1 MRGFAATILLLRG
14 CVVRCFEEYREMG
27 TPWMARAGAPD
38 AACAPAA
45 PRPLPKSLRKRL
57 AFFAFVTM
65 DEPAMLAHWVA
76 WYEALGVDLGSP
88 ARTRVWVHVPR
99 GEAGAPRAKATM
111 AVLARVAGVNATETY
126 SSPVKQALANAFMD
140 SLPRDALLVY
150 PDSDEFFAYPCD
162 VEAVVAR
169 DGAVHG
175 HMVERIAANW
185 EFRDVVAPGA
195 GAPALPAQFPLQCR
209 VTGRHLQANH
219 FKQMLTPMVDRDGL
233 RVRYRS
239 SHNLYCVNL
248 RSKDRRAK
256 HCAPAGNRSY
266 PFAHYRFTR
275 RAYDL
280 ARRKRDVYGKILAG
294 GETAETRVA
303 ARAFLF
309 RRGAPGRAPAQVAAR
324 QDAEFLRAEKS
335 LLNQTWAYVARG
347 GAPGRAELNR

>member
-1 MRGFAATILLLRG
+1 
-14 CVVRCFEEYREMG
+14 MG

-76 WYEALGVDLGSP
+76 WYEALGVDLRSP

-219 FKQMLTPMVDRDGL
+219 FKQMLL
-233 RVRYRS
+233 
-239 SHNLYCVNL
+239 
-248 RSKDRRAK
+248 
-256 HCAPAGNRSY
+256 
-266 PFAHYRFTR
+266 
-275 RAYDL
+275 
-280 ARRKRDVYGKILAG
+280 
-294 GETAETRVA
+294 
-303 ARAFLF
+303 
-309 RRGAPGRAPAQVAAR
+309 
-324 QDAEFLRAEKS
+324 S
-335 LLNQTWAYVARG
+335 LIHI
-347 GAPGRAELNR
+347 

>member
-1 MRGFAATILLLRG
+1 
-14 CVVRCFEEYREMG
+14 
-27 TPWMARAGAPD
+27 
-38 AACAPAA
+38 
-45 PRPLPKSLRKRL
+45 
-57 AFFAFVTM
+57 
-65 DEPAMLAHWVA
+65 
-76 WYEALGVDLGSP
+76 
-88 ARTRVWVHVPR
+88 
-99 GEAGAPRAKATM
+99 M

-266 PFAHYRFTR
+266 PFAPYRFTR